1 MNEGWYFYRK
11 QQWFLCL
18 CLCSEQGLVGLS
30 EKVHICVCSVAHS
43 CLTLVTPSTVAFQAP
58 LSMGFPRQDYWS
70 GLPCPPPSR
79 PSDGTCI
86 GRRVLY
92 HLTTWEGPVRRVVAV
107 VQWLCWVRLFVTLWT
122 EVQPHFP
129 VLHYLLE
136 FAQTPALSQ

>member
-70 GLPCPPPSR
+70 GLPCPPPGDL
-79 PSDGTCI
+79 PDPGM
-86 GRRVLY
+86 
-92 HLTTWEGPVRRVVAV
+92 E
-107 VQWLCWVRLFVTLWT
+107 
-122 EVQPHFP
+122 
-129 VLHYLLE
+129 
-136 FAQTPALSQ
+136 PALVGGFFITSPPGKAQ